1 MMDFALNVLAL
12 LAGGYA
18 LQLYSATW
26 AGPQREHGSLPGAET
41 QPTVTDFRTE

>member
-18 LQLYSATW
+18 LQLYSAAW
-26 AGPQREHGSLPGAET
+26 AGGQSEPGSLRGAET
-41 QPTVTDFRTE
+41 QPKVTDFRND

>member
-18 LQLYSATW
+18 LQLYSAAW
-26 AGPQREHGSLPGAET
+26 AGHQTEHGSLRGAET
-41 QPTVTDFRTE
+41 QPQVTDFLND